1 MPPRADRAPHTPPER
16 RALQDALA
24 WPIALT
30 LLLGAGVVFFLPRVV
45 PQAFLPLAI
54 GAVFAIATIS
64 LVAILAF
71 LVERWMTRHAA
82 TLARDAERQ
91 VQTLGI
97 SGLPGAMGDSALIPL
112 ASAFADAGA
121 RAALRSA
128 ERETNDLLAQLGGDA
143 AAASEHSASLVRAT
157 LDSAT
162 PEAAKI
168 ADARAALSTV
178 DAYASALRQL
188 TAPIPTATQA
198 VDLVACVT
206 DVVAALLPRADL
218 ASVTSAIDADR
229 GMVVIDR
236 ARISEHLRDLL
247 ELARHASAADSI
259 VTIHVSRIF
268 RSNIEET
275 PVRRTGDSRLT
286 IVPRASADVLRSWVQ
301 RAQPGAEVLSIVVTD
316 RGSAPTSD
324 AQQRAFDAFAMPR
337 TNDPFGITLAT
348 IRRTVAAAKGTIW
361 IDGSREGGS
370 AVHLLLPIATT

>member
-24 WPIALT
+24 WPIAIT

-45 PQAFLPLAI
+45 PPAFLALAI

-64 LVAILAF
+64 LVATLAWV
-71 LVERWMTRHAA
+71 VERWLTRHAA

-97 SGLPGAMGDSALIPL
+97 SGLPTANGDSALIPL

-143 AAASEHSASLVRAT
+143 AAASERAASLVRAT
-157 LDSAT
+157 LDSET
-162 PEAAKI
+162 PDASKI
-168 ADARAALSTV
+168 ADARDALRTV
-178 DAYASALRQL
+178 DAFAASLRQL
-188 TAPIPTATQA
+188 TAPVPTMTEA

-206 DVVAALLPRADL
+206 DVVSALPVRTDL
-218 ASVTSAIDADR
+218 ARVTSAIDTDR
-229 GMVVIDR
+229 GMVLVDR
-236 ARISEHLRDLL
+236 ARISDHLRDLL
-247 ELARHASAADSI
+247 EMARQASPADGI

-316 RGSAPTSD
+316 RGSAPTTD
-324 AQQRAFDAFAMPR
+324 AQLRAFDAFAMPR
-337 TNDPFGITLAT
+337 TNDPFGIVLPT
-348 IRRTVAAAKGTIW
+348 IRRTVVAAKGTIW
-361 IDGSREGGS
+361 IGGSREGGS